1 MSQQINLCNPLFR
14 KQEKYFSAVTMA
26 QSLGLIVVASL
37 LFYGYS
43 IYQTR
48 SLTRQVAQ
56 MSQMHDTTQRQ
67 FASIAATSGV
77 RKPDIHLTE
86 ALKLAQSEVKN
97 RQDILDMLNQGEL
110 GNQAGFSE
118 YFKALSR
125 QTVDGLWLTGFDV
138 IGSGDEISI
147 RGRAMQAALVPSLI
161 RKLKTEPRFVGTNFA
176 ALDIH
181 QPTAPRSS
189 TGTVAEPPPYVEFTL
204 GKAQA
209 VEQAQ

>member
-26 QSLGLIVVASL
+26 QSLGLIVVATL

-48 SLTRQVAQ
+48 ALTRQAAQ
-56 MSQMHDTTQRQ
+56 MSQMQDTTQRQ
-67 FASIAATSGV
+67 FASIAATLGP

-86 ALKLAQSEVKN
+86 AIKLAESEVKN
-97 RQDILDMLNQGEL
+97 RQDILDILSQGEL

-118 YFKALSR
+118 YLKALSR
-125 QTVDGLWLTGFDV
+125 QTVNGLWLTGFDV
-138 IGSGDEISI
+138 TGSGDEISI
-147 RGRAMQAALVPSLI
+147 RGRAMQAALVPGLI
-161 RKLKTEPRFVGTNFA
+161 RKLKVEPKFAGTHFA
-176 ALDIH
+176 TLDIH

-189 TGTVAEPPPYVEFTL
+189 TATTPPPYVEFTL
-204 GKAQA
+204 GKVQP
-209 VEQAQ
+209 VEQTQ